1 MWREFPRQSMQISP
15 LAACP
20 VVAYTEDAMSIAV
33 IEHLSKFFG
42 AELIFSGVSFRVE
55 AHDRIGLVGP
65 NGAGKTTLL
74 NLLAGK
80 LQPDEGSVS
89 YERGISTG
97 YLPQIADFHPSR
109 TLYEEMLTVFA
120 QVHAW
125 EDELAALATQMSDPA
140 LLEQPDAYNAVLE
153 RYAELQT
160 KLEHAGGYT
169 IEPSVRRVLDGL
181 GFTRE
186 QQAAPATHLS
196 GGQQTRAALGKLLL
210 QEPDL
215 LLLDE
220 PTNHLDLA
228 ALEWLEGYLTSWHG
242 SVIVVSHDRYFLDR
256 VTTRTIEIANQR
268 AEVYPGNYTKYV
280 QLRAERLARWAKEY
294 EEQQEYIAR
303 TEEFIRRYKAGQRS
317 KEARGRQTLL
327 DRMERIERPPVDHTL
342 KFKIGAQIE
351 SGQTVL
357 TTEKLVVGYERAPRQ
372 GDSAEQSAGLRVRV
386 ADTTIQ
392 RGDRV
397 GLLGPNGAGKTT
409 LLRTIVGQI
418 PALEGYARQGHNV
431 QIGYYAQT
439 HEGLNMQAT
448 LVDEIRHVSHLSE
461 EGARSYLG
469 RFLFSGDDVFKRLG
483 TLSGSERSRVALAKL
498 TLQGANFLVLDEPT
512 NHLDLPARQVLEE
525 ILSEYDGTMI
535 FVSHDRYFMDAL
547 ATKLWVLEDGEISVF
562 DGNYTRY
569 RLRRAQAESAAQTQA
584 AQAARQSAA
593 ARAEAANGQ
602 RGAQA
607 SQAQRTAAQVEG
619 EINRLETRISELES
633 ALAEASAAANVERI
647 NELAE
652 EYEQAKAQLEP
663 LYEEWQMLAG

>member
-1 MWREFPRQSMQISP
+1 
-15 LAACP
+15 
-20 VVAYTEDAMSIAV
+20 MSIV
-33 IEHLSKFFG
+33 NVVQLGKSFG
-42 AELIFSGVSFRVE
+42 AERVFANVSFQIE
-55 AHDRIGLVGP
+55 EHDRIGLVGP
-65 NGAGKTTLL
+65 NGAGKSTLL
-74 NLLAGK
+74 NNLAGREE
-80 LQPDEGSVS
+80 PDEGSVAIA
-89 YERGISTG
+89 RTTRVG
-97 YLPQIADFHPSR
+97 YLTQHIDFQPQN
-109 TLYEEMLTVFA
+109 TLREEMLTVFA
-120 QVHAW
+120 QLRAW
-125 EDELAALATQMSDPA
+125 EQELAHLAQAMGTPEALSNAALYNA
-140 LLEQPDAYNAVLE
+140 LLA
-153 RYAELQT
+153 RYADLQSRY
-160 KLEHAGGYT
+160 EHAGGYT
-169 IEPSVRRVLDGL
+169 YENRVDQVLDGL
-181 GFTRE
+181 GFTHE
-186 QQAAPATHLS
+186 QQLAPVMHLS

-469 RFLFSGDDVFKRLG
+469 RFLFSGDDVFKRVG
-483 TLSGSERSRVALAKL
+483 TLSGGERSRVALAKL